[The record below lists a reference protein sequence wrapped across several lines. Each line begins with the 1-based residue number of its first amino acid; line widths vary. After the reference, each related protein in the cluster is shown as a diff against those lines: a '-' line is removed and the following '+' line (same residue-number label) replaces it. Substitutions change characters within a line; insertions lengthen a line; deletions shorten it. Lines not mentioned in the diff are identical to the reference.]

1 MNAALTDKTEWAN
14 HSPSAPYL
22 TSSRPWSEPCNA
34 PPCCINTYWGFLKLP
49 STRHLEN
56 LTYPEPVIALTDM
69 ERSRLLSE
77 TLALLK
83 VLDECQCVTWTN
95 QSNPPNALQGKRGCL
110 MSFTWEEGRLRYVQQ
125 NGRISTCSCFCCVFW
140 LRDPVWYCPYLHW
153 HRLSNIIIFHTIIDD
168 SPFCWQNQI
177 NLFFFILLLILAE
190 VEGHLV

>member
-14 HSPSAPYL
+14 RSPSAPYL
-22 TSSRPWSEPCNA
+22 TSSRPWSEHCNA

-56 LTYPEPVIALTDM
+56 LTYPEPVIALTAT

-95 QSNPPNALQGKRGCL
+95 QSNPPSALQGKRGCL

-125 NGRISTCSCFCCVFW
+125 NGRISTCSCF
-140 LRDPVWYCPYLHW
+140 W
-153 HRLSNIIIFHTIIDD
+153 HRMSNIIMFYKITDNP
-168 SPFCWQNQI
+168 PFCYSV
-177 NLFFFILLLILAE
+177 LLLLIL
-190 VEGHLV
+190 VLKWRDILCNH